1 VLIVPTL
8 HPGMLFRS
16 GDEGFAKLEIA
27 VREDMRKAKRLSTSV
42 ETWDESPIWEIDSV
56 GRLRWL
62 FPKVEDVG
70 EFMAPLLQAMAEN
83 RYCPL
88 SFDVETSGEHQLDC
102 KLLCVGLGYI
112 DPFETERMGRPVRRV
127 CNVPLLDPGGVPY
140 WSPHDEWVIREY
152 LRMMLTNPYI
162 TKRCHNGAFDTVVM
176 WAQGIPVHGWREDTM
191 QLHHCVDS
199 ELPQNLGFVGSRF
212 TDGRYWKDD
221 VKGGL
226 GWLHMD
232 AKTLRSYNLRDV
244 LVTIDV
250 HEPLIREA
258 QQLGVVHVYEQEVK
272 LAQLMARA
280 TIRGVY
286 VDPERRDSEAL
297 DDKGK
302 PVGLAPQLRIQS
314 AESLAALRQ
323 IAGPSFDPGKPV
335 QLRWLLY
342 DKLGLPVVKETK
354 SGLPATDKEA
364 FMLLDAV
371 ADADEQK
378 AAIRSITKWRQAE
391 KFMGTFVK
399 GLDVLKDGRFHPS
412 WKVLTTTGRLAS
424 SPNFQN
430 LPGRVKKIF
439 RSSPG
444 YKLVGV
450 DLSQAELRLIAYYA
464 NEKSLLEMYEKD
476 INVHTVNA
484 SLLFKLQ
491 CPPEAADNIN
501 PQTEEY
507 LRRAVVEQ
515 LGLPPGSYDSFPV
528 VPKAKWKPVRTLAK
542 NYEFGCWLKNTRIAV
557 LDERRA
563 VPIQNLKPGDM
574 TWCWDGEK
582 YAPTRIKRAWTTG
595 VKQCVRLVVKDPT
608 GKRKV
613 LECTPDHRI
622 LTRAGVMCAAADLK
636 PGDRLMPFRRWGSGY
651 VLIDP
656 RNDGSRV
663 AEHRWVMGVTDPKL
677 HVHHVDENPSNN
689 APENLRILTAK
700 EHRNVHGESHAEGAR
715 RQWVRDR
722 EQLIKN
728 LTAARV
734 ASPKWQK
741 SIRDPE
747 VVERRMAGIR
757 ARNAA
762 RPPMPAC
769 ACGAPSLA
777 KGLCRRCYNSEYRFK
792 KNHEVVSVEL
802 GVVGEV
808 WDIEVEH
815 PAHNFALAD
824 GGVFVSNS
832 AYGAIEET
840 LYTVLRSKRDADSNE
855 LLFPTITL
863 SQVQALRVIWKR
875 LRPGLLRFWELIC
888 QSTERHRMYVCPI
901 GGRVRRYRGGF
912 KRNEMLNCLD
922 DETEA
927 LTKRGWVRGFQ
938 LRPDDTLLTKNSATG
953 RLEWERMIDLRLFP
967 DHEGPLVEFRTK
979 SFTAVSTPDHRWL
992 VHDRRT
998 GTDVCRLTADIN
1010 RNGMDGIHRT
1020 GADYRPVRRCRL
1032 SDDFI
1037 ELIGWALT
1045 DGCFQSLPRKRTG
1058 PRPAVTIMQS
1068 WFGNPAMVRRIDGLM
1083 KRLKLKVWRS
1093 RGDPARRGCDRWI
1106 LDQKVSEFLMGLFPG
1121 RRLTHEFIAA
1131 LTRAQA
1137 RHLVFVMVLGDGSLG
1152 TKTTFTASSREK
1164 AELFQMLCV
1173 IAGYATSVVECRQ
1186 GRTAHSPKIQ
1196 PEGITATKPHYRVTI
1211 LRRDKVQ
1218 VLAKHRREFVGKVPV
1233 WCPIV
1238 PNTYF
1243 VARRDG
1249 HVFIT
1254 GNTPIQTGVASHM
1267 NERMLVIQD
1276 IFDRETGGAALVVQQ
1291 VHDALTVEAP
1301 DDYAKR
1307 AAEVLQEVL
1316 SQPFDINPVPGIDQA
1331 IPRRRAARLPADT
1344 ALINDFLD
1352 KT

>member
-1 VLIVPTL
+1 MLIVPTL
-8 HPGMLFRS
+8 HPGLLFRS
-16 GDEGFAKLEIA
+16 GDEGFAKLEVA

-70 EFMAPLLQAMAEN
+70 QFMGPIFQAMAEN

-88 SFDVETSGEHQLDC
+88 TFDVETSGEHQLDC

-112 DPFETERMGRPVRRV
+112 DPFETERLNRPVRRV
-127 CNVPLLDPGGVPY
+127 CNVPLLNPGGAPY

-152 LRMMLTNPYI
+152 LRMLLSNPYI

-250 HEPLIREA
+250 HEPLLREA

-272 LAQLMARA
+272 LAQLMSRA

-302 PVGLAPQLRIQS
+302 PVGLAPQLRAQS

-364 FMLLDAV
+364 FMLLDAA
-371 ADADEQK
+371 ADSDEQK
-378 AAIRSITKWRQAE
+378 AAIRAITKWRQAE

-542 NYEFGCWLKNTRIAV
+542 NYEFG
-557 LDERRA
+557 
-563 VPIQNLKPGDM
+563 
-574 TWCWDGEK
+574 
-582 YAPTRIKRAWTTG
+582 
-595 VKQCVRLVVKDPT
+595 
-608 GKRKV
+608 
-613 LECTPDHRI
+613 
-622 LTRAGVMCAAADLK
+622 
-636 PGDRLMPFRRWGSGY
+636 
-651 VLIDP
+651 
-656 RNDGSRV
+656 
-663 AEHRWVMGVTDPKL
+663 
-677 HVHHVDENPSNN
+677 
-689 APENLRILTAK
+689 
-700 EHRNVHGESHAEGAR
+700 
-715 RQWVRDR
+715 
-722 EQLIKN
+722 
-728 LTAARV
+728 
-734 ASPKWQK
+734 
-741 SIRDPE
+741 
-747 VVERRMAGIR
+747 
-757 ARNAA
+757 
-762 RPPMPAC
+762 
-769 ACGAPSLA
+769 
-777 KGLCRRCYNSEYRFK
+777 
-792 KNHEVVSVEL
+792 
-802 GVVGEV
+802 
-808 WDIEVEH
+808 
-815 PAHNFALAD
+815 
-824 GGVFVSNS
+824 S

-888 QSTERHRMYVCPI
+888 QSTERHGMYVCPI

-912 KRNEMLNCLD
+912 KRNEMLN
-922 DETEA
+922 
-927 LTKRGWVRGFQ
+927 G
-938 LRPDDTLLTKNSATG
+938 
-953 RLEWERMIDLRLFP
+953 
-967 DHEGPLVEFRTK
+967 
-979 SFTAVSTPDHRWL
+979 
-992 VHDRRT
+992 
-998 GTDVCRLTADIN
+998 
-1010 RNGMDGIHRT
+1010 
-1020 GADYRPVRRCRL
+1020 
-1032 SDDFI
+1032 
-1037 ELIGWALT
+1037 
-1045 DGCFQSLPRKRTG
+1045 
-1058 PRPAVTIMQS
+1058 
-1068 WFGNPAMVRRIDGLM
+1068 
-1083 KRLKLKVWRS
+1083 
-1093 RGDPARRGCDRWI
+1093 
-1106 LDQKVSEFLMGLFPG
+1106 
-1121 RRLTHEFIAA
+1121 
-1131 LTRAQA
+1131 
-1137 RHLVFVMVLGDGSLG
+1137 
-1152 TKTTFTASSREK
+1152 
-1164 AELFQMLCV
+1164 
-1173 IAGYATSVVECRQ
+1173 
-1186 GRTAHSPKIQ
+1186 
-1196 PEGITATKPHYRVTI
+1196 
-1211 LRRDKVQ
+1211 
-1218 VLAKHRREFVGKVPV
+1218 
-1233 WCPIV
+1233 
-1238 PNTYF
+1238 
-1243 VARRDG
+1243 
-1249 HVFIT
+1249 
-1254 GNTPIQTGVASHM
+1254 PIQTGVASHM
-1267 NERMLVIQD
+1267 NERMLMIQD

-1301 DDYAKR
+1301 DDYGKR
-1307 AAEVLQEVL
+1307 AMQVLQEVL
-1316 SQPFDINPVPGIDQA
+1316 SEPFNINPVPGISQA
-1331 IPRRRAARLPADT
+1331 IPARRGARLPADT